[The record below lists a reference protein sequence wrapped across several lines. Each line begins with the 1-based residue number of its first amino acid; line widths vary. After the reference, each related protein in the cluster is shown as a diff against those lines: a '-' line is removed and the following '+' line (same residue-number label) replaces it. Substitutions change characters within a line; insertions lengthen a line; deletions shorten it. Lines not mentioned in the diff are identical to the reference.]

1 MKMAMQT
8 ILVVWSHL
16 MVARKAPLV
25 EGEPSPEEQKL
36 SLVEQAPP
44 LEKQQPDSVFPLR
57 HVPTQFVGVRSRVQR
72 EMFG

>member
-25 EGEPSPEEQKL
+25 EGGPSPEEVKHF
-36 SLVEQAPP
+36 LVGRERPLAEQW
-44 LEKQQPDSVFPLR
+44 LTSVFLLL
-57 HVPTQFVGVRSRVQR
+57 HVPIQFVGA
-72 EMFG
+72 